1 MSVSPPVTP
10 VKATDPVPS
19 HGTDKAK
26 PIDGNKPDAAKPES
40 TPKK

>member
-10 VKATDPVPS
+10 VKAADPVPS
-19 HGTDKAK
+19 TAADKAK
-26 PIDGNKPDAAKPES
+26 LADGNKPDAAKPEL